1 MTGSFGRF
9 DLFSI
14 FICYFSVLDLSYL
27 TIISSLLRDAVR
39 LYGEV
44 SFALPCLQDSKTQR
58 RYRAWWDGMICEY
71 GRVRNMR
78 GMGCFAFLFV
88 LIFLLLLEFC
98 CFLIHAWLCLDCTYS
113 KGLGDFEGSP
123 ELRHGEVSWS
133 RNSRRDPVF
142 MRDGIMYFKNNGK
155 QHLPRDTCGSEDM
168 HVIDFGP
175 IHQHAEKTDR

>member
-1 MTGSFGRF
+1 
-9 DLFSI
+9 
-14 FICYFSVLDLSYL
+14 
-27 TIISSLLRDAVR
+27 
-39 LYGEV
+39 
-44 SFALPCLQDSKTQR
+44 
-58 RYRAWWDGMICEY
+58 
-71 GRVRNMR
+71 MR

-168 HVIDFGP
+168 HVIDVGP